1 MTQNYELA
9 LYQSIQ
15 FLYLFTM
22 RLKTVGVL
30 LLSFMLLAFVN
41 WPTGPNT
48 PTPIHHSNLA
58 TPTNLNPSDP
68 EIYTSQLNNY
78 LSQYMDRSVK
88 QGIKPVHNTAGLRR
102 AYKAKKLLLVK
113 ANKGYVLDEFQYSY
127 AFLTP
132 YAAQIL
138 NELGSAFKDSIAHT
152 HLAASDLIV
161 TSMTRTHHTVSKL
174 VKTNRTAV
182 RKSPHLNGNSFDFSY
197 SRFATE
203 KALNPEEL
211 QYLQSTIAKI
221 LLQFKKDI
229 KIWVTFEAHEE
240 CLHVVARKGL

>member
-22 RLKTVGVL
+22 RLKYVGVF

-41 WPTGPNT
+41 WPTSP
-48 PTPIHHSNLA
+48 A
-58 TPTNLNPSDP
+58 TPQNLQFSNTEKPKLLPTSDP
-68 EIYTSQLNNY
+68 SIYTCQLNNY
-78 LSQYMDRSVK
+78 LNQYMDRSVK
-88 QGIKPVHNTAGLRR
+88 QGIKPVQTTAGLRS
-102 AYKAKKLLLVK
+102 AYKAKKLVLVD
-113 ANKGYVLDEFQYSY
+113 AQKGFVLDEFQYSY

-138 NELGSAFKDSIAHT
+138 KEIGSAFKDSIAPT
-152 HLAASDLIV
+152 HLASCNLIV

-174 VKTNRTAV
+174 VRTNRTAV

-197 SRFATE
+197 ARFAAE
-203 KALNPEEL
+203 QELSPEEL
-211 QYLQSTIAKI
+211 QYLQTTIAKI

-229 KIWVTFEAHEE
+229 KIWVTFEAREE
-240 CLHVVARKGL
+240 CLHVVARKGI